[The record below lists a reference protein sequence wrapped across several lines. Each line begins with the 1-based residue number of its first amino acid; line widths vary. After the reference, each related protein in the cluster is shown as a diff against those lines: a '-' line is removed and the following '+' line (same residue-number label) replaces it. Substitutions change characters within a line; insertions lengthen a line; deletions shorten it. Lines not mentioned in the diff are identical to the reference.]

1 MPCPPSRRRL
11 LHLVGAS
18 ASVPL
23 AGCTVSAL
31 RSEEANS
38 DPEYVD
44 EADVVYEHEQLA
56 LSVQP
61 ATVRLGD
68 TVEFEIRNQG
78 TSEFTLGCHNPWALQ
93 QQMNDGWTH
102 LTWTAEGYY
111 DLCAFV
117 LPAGER
123 TTTQI
128 TLSEQALTER
138 AAPLDGVLQSGTYRF
153 LVLGT
158 TPYLAVKFTVNE
170 SD

>member
-1 MPCPPSRRRL
+1 MPSPPSRRRL
-11 LHLVGAS
+11 LRLVGAS

-23 AGCTVSAL
+23 AGCTVSAF

-38 DPEYVD
+38 DPEYAD
-44 EADVVYEHEQLA
+44 EADVVYEHDQLA

-61 ATVRLGD
+61 DSVRLGD
-68 TVEFEIRNQG
+68 TVEFEICNQ
-78 TSEFTLGCHNPWALQ
+78 SPSDFTLGCHNPWALQ
-93 QQMNDGWTH
+93 QQTNDGWAH
-102 LTWTAEGYY
+102 LTWTADGYY
-111 DLCAFV
+111 DLCAFI

-123 TTTQI
+123 TTIQL

-138 AAPLDGVLQSGTYRF
+138 AAPLDGELQSGTYRF

-158 TPYLAVKFTVNE
+158 TPYFAVEFTVNE